1 MTWVN
6 SFSGYLIVKCW
17 VMLSLVLLVMV
28 VVGYSTL
35 VTPAAPARSPRRDGG
50 LDLPRAVPMPPPAAP
65 HGVRAGQ
72 VAVTREPRQ
81 LWKTWRGSEHWMV
94 VTVIIS
100 WPPRDE
106 KEEGL

>member
-1 MTWVN
+1 
-6 SFSGYLIVKCW
+6 
-17 VMLSLVLLVMV
+17 MLSLVLLVMVV

-50 LDLPRAVPMPPPAAP
+50 LDLPRALPMPPPAAP

-81 LWKTWRGSEHWMV
+81 LWKTWRGSEHWMM

-100 WPPRDE
+100 
-106 KEEGL
+106 GLHVTRRRRAYTT